1 MTEIC
6 WVACHVYMFFL
17 TAACFAAAGYENAVI
32 SKFTNHK
39 VFFMCFWGLA
49 NGPFAFSVVLMK
61 NALVLHD
68 LPNIAVTFI
77 HLTPCS
83 LAWTFRWYSPQVMAM
98 FPGIFSLPQPDDMTA
113 TFKDIFMPG
122 FYFWLCWFVVYMI
135 FSFVVGRHHGT
146 PYSKYETCYMLQL
159 NGLPPV
165 RDMLGYDGS
174 TAETHARFG
183 PFLKYMTLLGIG
195 CLGTIS
201 FTYVL
206 WFNFWAHTAFCLSLF
221 LFCTWNGAIR
231 YFNMMTKYYVKSL

>member
-1 MTEIC
+1 
-6 WVACHVYMFFL
+6 
-17 TAACFAAAGYENAVI
+17 
-32 SKFTNHK
+32 
-39 VFFMCFWGLA
+39 
-49 NGPFAFSVVLMK
+49 
-61 NALVLHD
+61 
-68 LPNIAVTFI
+68 
-77 HLTPCS
+77 
-83 LAWTFRWYSPQVMAM
+83 M

-113 TFKDIFMPG
+113 TFQDIFMPG

-135 FSFVVGRHHGT
+135 FSFFVGRHHGT

-159 NGLPPV
+159 NGLPAI

-195 CLGTIS
+195 CLGSIS

-206 WFNFWAHTAFCLSLF
+206 WFNYWAHTAFCLTLF